1 VAFFVLLAVIA
12 VLAYRGTT
20 AEDRAR
26 YLRMVV
32 DAAKEIK
39 AAAQKPRPEYE
50 AFREALRARARYA
63 LVAVAIAGVNAAV
76 FGFMLFGPGR
86 ISDPATLV
94 DWGASIG
101 PRTTNGEWWRLVTST
116 VLHTSILH
124 VLVNIAV
131 LLQVGVVLERLVGRL
146 ALAAVYLAA
155 GVFGGLVNLSSHPV
169 DVEIATP
176 ASVFGIYGLL
186 IGVLAWQTIHRL
198 FAPEVDPEIEPF
210 VDPDA
215 APQIVLPF
223 VAVKRIGI
231 CAAAFLAYS
240 AFNGFA
246 HAAEF
251 VGLLIGLVAGLA
263 LAVHA
268 DERVASTR
276 HVAFLATAAVAGA
289 FACAVPLRN
298 IADVK
303 PEIAHVIATEELT
316 AAKYQAAADA
326 FKKGRLTAEAL
337 ARVAERT
344 IVPELQAADARLVA
358 LKNVPAEH
366 QPIVSEARE
375 YLRLRGESWRVR
387 AEAVR
392 RMNTELRRR
401 PEQVGDPTWRL
412 QAEARYRS
420 NLAAMGKAE
429 GAERAALEA
438 YHRLKPV
445 TRAS

>member
-1 VAFFVLLAVIA
+1 MAFFVLLTVIA

-26 YLRMVV
+26 YVRMAV

-39 AAAQKPRPEYE
+39 TAAQKPRPEYE
-50 AFREALRARARYA
+50 SFRDALRARARYPLVSAA
-63 LVAVAIAGVNAAV
+63 LAALNAVI
-76 FGFMLFGPGR
+76 FGFMLFGPTP
-86 ISDPATLV
+86 ISNPSTLL

-116 VLHTSILH
+116 VLNTSMLH
-124 VLVNIAV
+124 VLVNVAV
-131 LLQVGVVLERLVGRL
+131 LLQVGAVVERLVGRL
-146 ALAAVYLAA
+146 TLAAVYLSA
-155 GVFGGLVNLSSHPV
+155 GVFGGLANLSSHPV
-169 DVEIATP
+169 DVEVGTP
-176 ASVFGIYGLL
+176 AAVFGVYGLFL
-186 IGVLAWQTIHRL
+186 AVLAWQIIHRL

-215 APQIVLPF
+215 APAIVVPF
-223 VAVKRIGI
+223 IAVKRIGI
-231 CAAAFLAYS
+231 CAAMFLAYG

-246 HAAEF
+246 HGAEF
-251 VGLLIGLVAGLA
+251 LGLAIGLTAGLA

-268 DERVASTR
+268 DERVASPR
-276 HVAFLATAAVAGA
+276 HVAFLISAAAASA
-289 FACAVPLRN
+289 FACAIPLRN

-316 AAKYQAAADA
+316 AAKYQTAVEA

-358 LKNVPAEH
+358 LKNVPPEH

-392 RMNTELRRR
+392 RMNSELRRR
-401 PEQVGDPTWRL
+401 PEQGGDPTWRL

-438 YHRLKPV
+438 YHKLKPV